1 MVDNVQWTLYTIA
14 IVHWTYL
21 SCPVDI
27 PQQQSRQPS
36 PGKALTHQLELRSG
50 VIFKEHERRNKKVL
64 KRWAEK
70 RDTGV
75 CNVHTKLWSQWP
87 SGDFVSR
94 KPMTHDISS
103 FGCTP
108 VHLGPASWAESSL
121 ILTEVKWRLHWNSV
135 TLPKQLE
142 KLFCRTRL
150 VGDLKCEL

>member
-1 MVDNVQWTLYTIA
+1 MAMVDNVQWTLYTIA

-27 PQQQSRQPS
+27 PQRQSRQPS
-36 PGKALTHQLELRSG
+36 PGKALTHQLELTSG

-75 CNVHTKLWSQWP
+75 LSLTNCQLFHAKYQVTNMKNTAGKSAKVYVHTKLWSQSA

-108 VHLGPASWAESSL
+108 VHLGPAS
-121 ILTEVKWRLHWNSV
+121 
-135 TLPKQLE
+135 
-142 KLFCRTRL
+142 
-150 VGDLKCEL
+150 